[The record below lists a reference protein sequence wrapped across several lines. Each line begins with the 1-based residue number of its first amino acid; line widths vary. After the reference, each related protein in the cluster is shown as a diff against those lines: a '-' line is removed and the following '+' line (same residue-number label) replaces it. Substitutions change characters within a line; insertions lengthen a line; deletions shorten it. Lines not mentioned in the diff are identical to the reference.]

1 MRKSRS
7 SRSKRPVRS
16 VRKSRSSRSKRP
28 DKSMRKCR
36 KDSVNFGFYGRPYM
50 NPMTGVKNTLPII
63 EELNTI
69 ENCDS
74 NIFILAYNNFYLNY
88 NLDQMK
94 AQTKGILNYRNDIW
108 KSVLR
113 NKSLLNHDIFLFGS
127 RNKNADKNN
136 MKLVNSP
143 LYDNEIYLMTCFGT
157 LNFPSSSMFVENYC
171 FYNNKDANDSEM
183 HLFQTSAADT
193 SRSKISLEIIDLE
206 KGYFAYI
213 WNNIEIL
220 LKSIYAIYILKNPQ
234 GNDKRYPVSLIQEL
248 INKSKDK
255 PNEKLSY
262 KNKEDSNTEKQAKIE
277 ARKDYIEN
285 EKVKKEKEKL
295 SVSNGTGGSLGGGLF

>member
-1 MRKSRS
+1 
-7 SRSKRPVRS
+7 
-16 VRKSRSSRSKRP
+16 
-28 DKSMRKCR
+28 
-36 KDSVNFGFYGRPYM
+36 M
-50 NPMTGVKNTLPII
+50 NPMTGVENTLPII
-63 EELNTI
+63 EELNKI

-74 NIFILAYNNFYLNY
+74 NIFMLAYNNFYLNY
-88 NLDQMK
+88 NLHQME
-94 AQTKGILNYRNDIW
+94 AQTKEILNYRNLIW
-108 KSVLR
+108 KSVVR
-113 NKSLLNHDIFLFGS
+113 NKRLLNHDNLFLGW
-127 RNKNADKNN
+127 KKKKDDKNN

-157 LNFPSSSMFVENYC
+157 LNFPSFSMFVENYC

-220 LKSIYAIYILKNPQ
+220 LKSIYAIYILKNPE
-234 GNDKRYPVSLIQEL
+234 GEHTKNDKRYPVSLIQQL
-248 INKSKDK
+248 INNSKDK

-262 KNKEDSNTEKQAKIE
+262 KDKKDSDTEKQAKIE
-277 ARKDYIEN
+277 ARKDYIRK

-295 SVSNGTGGSLGGGLF
+295 SVSNGTGGTIGFII